1 MVVPD
6 DNRSTKSFQLAQSSL
21 AMISVISAT
30 ILLIVGIFLFDY
42 FFIIKEVYQNKYLK
56 VENGQLR
63 EQIQVLELKMNSVL
77 RDIERVQNF
86 ERKIRVMTGAES
98 GEKPYKE
105 KGPQNPE
112 SYINLEELKS
122 DSKLKKKGQY
132 RFIKN
137 LYQSNLQKS
146 LDKDKSF
153 EEVSSKSKKDFR
165 KLAENFALLDIK
177 LSSSK
182 NIVDEIES
190 SFHEIDISLLDR
202 QSFFN
207 STPSVMPT
215 KGWVTSYFGPR
226 MSHYAKRV
234 KMHEGID
241 IGARSGTSI
250 ISTADGKV
258 VFAGRKPGFGNF
270 IKIQHGFGVET
281 IYAHAK
287 KLFVRTGKVV
297 KRGDLIAAVG
307 STGYSTGPHVHYE
320 VRVNE
325 TPVDPL
331 YFILN

>member
-122 DSKLKKKGQY
+122 DSKLK
-132 RFIKN
+132 
-137 LYQSNLQKS
+137 
-146 LDKDKSF
+146 
-153 EEVSSKSKKDFR
+153 R
-165 KLAENFALLDIK
+165 KR
-177 LSSSK
+177 S
-182 NIVDEIES
+182 
-190 SFHEIDISLLDR
+190 IS
-202 QSFFN
+202 
-207 STPSVMPT
+207 
-215 KGWVTSYFGPR
+215 
-226 MSHYAKRV
+226 
-234 KMHEGID
+234 
-241 IGARSGTSI
+241 
-250 ISTADGKV
+250 
-258 VFAGRKPGFGNF
+258 
-270 IKIQHGFGVET
+270 
-281 IYAHAK
+281 IY
-287 KLFVRTGKVV
+287 
-297 KRGDLIAAVG
+297 
-307 STGYSTGPHVHYE
+307 
-320 VRVNE
+320 
-325 TPVDPL
+325 
-331 YFILN
+331 